1 MEERKREEGIHI
13 SIEFEK
19 VKLNEENVQNEK
31 QTIKINN
38 SREEENG
45 IKTMSL
51 VKNIIIEVFSKSTM
65 HGVSKI
71 FQSKVF
77 YLKIMWILFLLI
89 SILFFGVMSL
99 FSRLDYIRFE
109 VTTKIRTV
117 YERPTFF
124 PTVRMDNPFF

>member
-65 HGVSKI
+65 QFHECD
-71 FQSKVF
+71 
-77 YLKIMWILFLLI
+77 L
-89 SILFFGVMSL
+89 
-99 FSRLDYIRFE
+99 
-109 VTTKIRTV
+109 
-117 YERPTFF
+117 
-124 PTVRMDNPFF
+124 